1 MAPVFAVT
9 ALTFVVSKFLW
20 KNFFAEAMLMHTVS
34 PTAKQIQINI
44 WLLAP
49 NEGRHCIDFG
59 FIATCM
65 SLKIGIHLNSSG
77 SHKTTLWVFKST

>member
-9 ALTFVVSKFLW
+9 ALTFVVNKFLW
-20 KNFFAEAMLMHTVS
+20 KKNFAEAMLMHTVS

-44 WLLAP
+44 WLLVP

-59 FIATCM
+59 FLSTCM
-65 SLKIGIHLNSSG
+65 SLKIGIHLNYCV
-77 SHKTTLWVFKST
+77 SHETTLWVFKST

>member
-1 MAPVFAVT
+1 
-9 ALTFVVSKFLW
+9 
-20 KNFFAEAMLMHTVS
+20 MLMHTVS

-59 FIATCM
+59 FLSTCM
-65 SLKIGIHLNSSG
+65 SLKIGIDLNSCV
-77 SHKTTLWVFKST
+77 SHETTLWVFKST